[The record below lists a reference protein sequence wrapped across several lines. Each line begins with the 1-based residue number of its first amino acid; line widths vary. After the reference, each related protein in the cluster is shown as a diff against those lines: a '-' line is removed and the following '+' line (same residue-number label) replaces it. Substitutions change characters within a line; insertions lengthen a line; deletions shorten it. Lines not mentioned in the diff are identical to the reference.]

1 MNGGY
6 GEIFIQRERENR
18 GEEKE
23 KADIFEGR
31 RENEQR
37 CENERREKFELN
49 QLVCHHVAYYTM

>member
-1 MNGGY
+1 MSKLPMNGGN

-37 CENERREKFELN
+37 
-49 QLVCHHVAYYTM
+49 